1 MNYKNEWQ
9 SVTSKKNQS
18 HPKSFNRFN
27 NSKSYLNTESKR
39 LSILKQVSN
48 GSITAEYAE
57 KLLKPVQYRTI
68 PSTVYIR
75 TTKSGAVAVYG
86 FSNRPIVLY
95 EDKWNKFLD
104 WISKGNLK
112 KYLEENS
119 DSLRKPSQLS
129 RGEDEAE
136 EDGDDEQD

>member
-1 MNYKNEWQ
+1 MNFKNEWQ

-27 NSKSYLNTESKR
+27 NSKSFMNNESKR

-95 EDKWNKFLD
+95 EDKWNKFMK
-104 WISKGNLK
+104 WIEEGDLK
-112 KYLEENS
+112 KYLDENS
-119 DSLRKPSQLS
+119 DSLRKPVHGGPLDDE
-129 RGEDEAE
+129 EDE
-136 EDGDDEQD
+136 D

>member
-1 MNYKNEWQ
+1 MNFKNEWQ

-27 NSKSYLNTESKR
+27 NSKSFINNESKR

-95 EDKWNKFLD
+95 EDKWNKFMK
-104 WISKGNLK
+104 WIEEGDLK
-112 KYLEENS
+112 KYLDENS
-119 DSLRKPSQLS
+119 DSLRKPVHGGPLDDE
-129 RGEDEAE
+129 EDE
-136 EDGDDEQD
+136 D

>member
-1 MNYKNEWQ
+1 MNFKNEWQ

-27 NSKSYLNTESKR
+27 NSKSFMNNESKR

-95 EDKWNKFLD
+95 EDKWNKFME
-104 WISKGNLK
+104 WIGEGDLK

-119 DSLRKPSQLS
+119 ESLRKPVH
-129 RGEDEAE
+129 GGHGDYGDVH
-136 EDGDDEQD
+136 DGDDED